1 MKIYNKSYSLT
12 QFESFLSC
20 SFPYRTIFVDIETT
34 GLSSKKNN
42 IYCIGLAF
50 FQNDQILIRQLF
62 AQKQQE
68 EKEILSEFLDFL
80 SQNCNSIYTFNGKTF
95 DLPFLEKRCALHG
108 FSFSATDYPGKDL
121 LQDFRPLK
129 NLLQLPHLRQKD
141 LEQFL
146 GIGREDLYDGGK
158 LISVYMKYEET
169 QDPELEHLLR
179 LHNHEDML
187 GMLRLLPIY
196 QYNILFQGEFKI
208 QSMHVITEKDHL
220 GTERNSLEIHL
231 SLSDGLPKNITG
243 VNEQIRFL
251 FHGKEGIVSLPVC
264 EDTLHYYLPDY
275 KNYYYLTEEHT
286 IIHKSIAQFV
296 DSQFCQKATPD
307 NCYLPKKGMF
317 LAGNKKSDFFR
328 FQQDRKDK
336 TYYMDLSDLLDVDQ
350 KILSADITPALQ
362 EELQLLIAERL
373 KKFKPML

>member
-1 MKIYNKSYSLT
+1 MKIYNKSYSLGK
-12 QFESFLSC
+12 FESLLSC
-20 SFPYRTIFVDIETT
+20 SIPDRTIFVDIETT
-34 GLSSKKNN
+34 GLSSKKYN

-50 FQNDQILIRQLF
+50 FQNDQIVIRQLF
-62 AQKQQE
+62 AQNQQE
-68 EKEILSEFLDFL
+68 EKEILSAFLDFL
-80 SQNCNSIYTFNGKTF
+80 SKNCNSIFTFNGKTF
-95 DLPFLEKRCALHG
+95 DLPFLESRCAFHG
-108 FSFSATDYPGKDL
+108 LSFSAADYPGKDL

-158 LISVYMKYEET
+158 LISVYMEYEKT
-169 QDPELEHLLR
+169 QDPELEHLLW

-196 QYNILFQGEFKI
+196 QYISLFQGEFKI
-208 QSMHVITEKDHL
+208 KSIHVVTEKDHL
-220 GTERNSLEIHL
+220 GKERNSLEIHL

-251 FHGKEGIVSLPVC
+251 FRDREGIVSLPVR

-296 DSQFCQKATPD
+296 DSQFCQKATRD
-307 NCYLPKKGMF
+307 NCYLSKEGLF
-317 LAGNKKSDFFR
+317 LAGSKKSDLFR

-336 TYYMDLSDLLDVDQ
+336 TYYMDLSDLFDAGH
-350 KILSADITPALQ
+350 KILSENITPALQ

-373 KKFKPML
+373 KKFKPIL